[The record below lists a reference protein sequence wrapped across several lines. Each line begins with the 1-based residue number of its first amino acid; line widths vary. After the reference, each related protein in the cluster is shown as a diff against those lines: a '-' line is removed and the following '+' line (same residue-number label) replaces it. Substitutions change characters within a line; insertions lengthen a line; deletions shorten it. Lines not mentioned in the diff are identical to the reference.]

1 MENNRRPNSPRGRPR
16 PAAAAA
22 AVSQPAVRAV
32 AARPASAEP
41 VSVALARIEKPKY
54 QRQDLYAVAEIAY
67 HYLFSGGEE
76 VAYSLLAGLV
86 EAAPKEAYFALALG
100 LAEDKRE
107 RPAEAERWYAKAAE
121 LDPLEPRADI
131 NRAELR
137 IDKKDFNNA
146 RALLM
151 RGLKKAR
158 ARRDVALENKA
169 SALLDNLN
177 RREHSR

>member
-1 MENNRRPNSPRGRPR
+1 MENNRRPASPARARPR
-16 PAAAAA
+16 PAQPA
-22 AVSQPAVRAV
+22 AVP
-32 AARPASAEP
+32 P
-41 VSVALARIEKPKY
+41 VSVAIAKIEKPKY

-76 VAYSLLAGLV
+76 IAYNLLAGLV
-86 EAAPKEAYFALALG
+86 EVAPKEAYFALAIG

-107 RPAEAERWYAKAAE
+107 NFDEAERWYAKAAE
-121 LDPLEPRADI
+121 LDPLDPRADI

-158 ARRDVALENKA
+158 TRRDAAMENKA
-169 SALLDNLN
+169 TALLGNLD
-177 RREHSR
+177 RREHKR